1 MHSYCC
7 IAFGCLNSNLI
18 FNSFDCVFSKKCKPF
33 SFIPFPPFSFPAHL
47 CFEDQPLKSV
57 GRPSVHPLQTLTA
70 LLLAQLRLLNP
81 TTRSRLPPLIF
92 FFASSRTL
100 QPLGLTGPT
109 ATASHPAPSRRCCRC
124 QVGPT
129 YHAPPRA
136 ITEQTRV
143 ESRPQSRPRPPRTH
157 LPRRGAH
164 AKALPLSLLKGRR
177 HQSARFPKP

>member
-109 ATASHPAPSRRCCRC
+109 ATAS
-124 QVGPT
+124 
-129 YHAPPRA
+129 PPR
-136 ITEQTRV
+136 
-143 ESRPQSRPRPPRTH
+143 SLPPL
-157 LPRRGAH
+157 LPLPGGAH
-164 AKALPLSLLKGRR
+164 MSCPTSR
-177 HQSARFPKP
+177 HHGADSSRGPATIAPTSASHTPPQAWRARQGAAPQPT